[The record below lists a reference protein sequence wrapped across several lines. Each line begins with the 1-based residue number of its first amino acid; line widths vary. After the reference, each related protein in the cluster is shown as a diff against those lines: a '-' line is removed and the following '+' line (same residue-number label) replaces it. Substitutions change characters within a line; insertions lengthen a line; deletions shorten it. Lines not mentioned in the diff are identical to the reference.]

1 MGTAPNFFSLSP
13 KEGGHQEL
21 TQASPLHNSP
31 SVVAGQVAFPPHAQ
45 SLPHSKKAALAL
57 PIHSLSLSFLPYNSP
72 TQNCLYTQHA
82 SARLCDHVNTTN
94 YFPPSSPPR
103 YAQTPQKPFSS

>member
-1 MGTAPNFFSLSP
+1 MLTKAKGDEEPWRISEEVTTRHGKLSI
-13 KEGGHQEL
+13 
-21 TQASPLHNSP
+21 
-31 SVVAGQVAFPPHAQ
+31 
-45 SLPHSKKAALAL
+45 KKAALAL

-72 TQNCLYTQHA
+72 TQNRLYTQHA

-103 YAQTPQKPFSS
+103 YAQTP